1 MKNKKGRAVL
11 LTKLFL
17 YQTIRY
23 FIIGGGAFL
32 LLNKWARTRFQK
44 FRIQETPV
52 SSKQLSTEIK
62 YSLITLFIF
71 SVFFSTILSPSFSP
85 YIKLYSDP
93 NSYSLWWAILSI
105 PLLIIL
111 HDTFFY
117 WMHRT
122 LHHKIFYNKFH
133 RTHHLSTN
141 PTPFASFSFHPVEA
155 LFEAIWVLP
164 VLVVVPIHR
173 YSLLTFAFI
182 SFLNNIKGHLGFELS
197 RGRPRFLNT
206 STHHSMHHRYFKSN
220 YGLYFLF
227 WDRICKT
234 EGPTA

>member
-1 MKNKKGRAVL
+1 MRSML

-17 YQTIRY
+17 FQTIRY
-23 FIIGGGAFL
+23 FVIGGGAFL
-32 LLNKWARTRFQK
+32 ILNKWAKLRFQK
-44 FRIQETPV
+44 HRIQETPV
-52 SSKQLSTEIK
+52 TKKQISTEIK
-62 YSLITLFIF
+62 YSLITLLIF
-71 SVFFSTILSPSFSP
+71 SAFFSSILNPSFAP
-85 YIKLYSDP
+85 YLKLYSEST
-93 NSYSLWWAILSI
+93 SYPLWWTLLSI
-105 PLLIIL
+105 PVLVFL

-122 LHHKIFYNKFH
+122 LHHKFFYNKFH

-155 LFEAIWVLP
+155 VFESIWVLP
-164 VLVVVPIHR
+164 VLMIIPIHK

-197 RGRPRFLNT
+197 RGRARFLNS
-206 STHHSMHHRYFKSN
+206 STHHSLHHRYFKSN

-234 EGPTA
+234 EGPPA